1 MKYGLLNKIR
11 PMLWLAASLGAG
23 CSNDDSGETS
33 ELAAKVTLTLSKY
46 YNDQGATS
54 LVTWKSSDRG
64 AVFAVRHGA
73 AEPAYAAPILPG
85 SQKSLFLF
93 TVDAPAHADAT
104 LVGFYPSD
112 AALACEDNTLKATI
126 PATQSGSI
134 TPCLVGKATAR
145 ANSYE
150 GYDIELKQLFC
161 TMYVSVKKGNY
172 SISKAVVKANGG
184 ETIAGDISIGIDDG
198 SVNASAQTITVTP
211 PSPIDCTGEARL
223 IPVMIAP
230 VTLSQ
235 GYTVTLTDTDGHSFS
250 VGSTDA
256 VTLTAGDKIETD
268 DARSTEVTE
277 LIFCGDNRA
286 GKSTLVRCINM
297 LERPTGGSVMFE
309 GRDMCRLGSRAP
321 PPAAA
326 TLGLAASRCNH
337 LDDCKPVDNGKKLLV
352 TSSYNWCALLDIA
365 TGEVLFHTT
374 AAPNAHS
381 AEMLPDNRIAVACSE
396 GSNSDNNKVQVY
408 DIARPNLVLFQSELG
423 SAHGVV
429 WNETTQRLYAIGGQ
443 SLQIYKL
450 KDWTSATPSLELEKT
465 VQTPYGGL
473 HDMSLVNSNTLCIGG
488 RRAYLYD
495 IGANQFTE
503 MTLFASSTAIKSINY
518 NDDTGELWYTDST
531 IPEGLQ
537 AWSTQTIRYATDRN
551 GSAATRTIKVPDLDM
566 YKVRVMSW

>member
-11 PMLWLAASLGAG
+11 PMLWLGLCAASLGTG

-126 PATQSGSI
+126 PATQSGNI

-211 PSPIDCTGEARL
+211 PSPIDCTGRGPADSGYDR
-223 IPVMIAP
+223 PRD
-230 VTLSQ
+230 TL
-235 GYTVTLTDTDGHSFS
+235 
-250 VGSTDA
+250 
-256 VTLTAGDKIETD
+256 AGVYRDPHRHRGPFVLGRFD
-268 DARSTEVTE
+268 
-277 LIFCGDNRA
+277 
-286 GKSTLVRCINM
+286 RC
-297 LERPTGGSVMFE
+297 
-309 GRDMCRLGSRAP
+309 RD
-321 PPAAA
+321 
-326 TLGLAASRCNH
+326 
-337 LDDCKPVDNGKKLLV
+337 
-352 TSSYNWCALLDIA
+352 
-365 TGEVLFHTT
+365 
-374 AAPNAHS
+374 
-381 AEMLPDNRIAVACSE
+381 
-396 GSNSDNNKVQVY
+396 
-408 DIARPNLVLFQSELG
+408 
-423 SAHGVV
+423 AHG
-429 WNETTQRLYAIGGQ
+429 R
-443 SLQIYKL
+443 
-450 KDWTSATPSLELEKT
+450 
-465 VQTPYGGL
+465 
-473 HDMSLVNSNTLCIGG
+473 
-488 RRAYLYD
+488 
-495 IGANQFTE
+495 
-503 MTLFASSTAIKSINY
+503 
-518 NDDTGELWYTDST
+518 
-531 IPEGLQ
+531 
-537 AWSTQTIRYATDRN
+537 
-551 GSAATRTIKVPDLDM
+551 
-566 YKVRVMSW
+566 